1 MFLLPI
7 QHFFGVGKE
16 KYKKWKINLFFGDVI
31 NVMFGTFFEY
41 VLMAM
46 ISL

>member
-7 QHFFGVGKE
+7 QHYCDVGKTM
-16 KYKKWKINLFFGDVI
+16 YKEWKINLFFGDI
-31 NVMFGTFFEY
+31 IGVMFGTFFEY

>member
-7 QHFFGVGKE
+7 QRFYGVGKE